1 VAAANRRP
9 LWKALLVMGALL
21 VPAWGTAPA
30 GAATVRFGDDHIAG
44 GAGHDVIVNVADRRG
59 AGSALRG
66 VDLPGQDYRNFSAR
80 SYRKCNRTCSNEAQC
95 KAWTFVA
102 PGTPGAHGVCWLK
115 HAVPPQQPNAR
126 TTSGTKSQ
134 TRSESLVLTPG
145 PGTAGRLPRGE
156 RTSVTTRDHRRS
168 RAPAESTELACDN
181 GRTYK
186 LSTGNEGG
194 ICTVIKEC
202 SFYVKENEC
211 GGWVKSAVC
220 DDNGREPNSAEAT
233 CGLGCTGSS
242 GSGTCESTPSG

>member
-1 VAAANRRP
+1 MQTSFGNDSNSATATNRRP
-9 LWKALLVMGALL
+9 LWKALLVLGVCALL
-21 VPAWGTAPA
+21 APVW
-30 GAATVRFGDDHIAG
+30 GAASASARTVSTVRTA
-44 GAGHDVIVNVADRRG
+44 
-59 AGSALRG
+59 SALRG

-80 SYRKCNRTCSNEAQC
+80 RYRKCSSTCENEAQC

-102 PGTPGAHGVCWLK
+102 PGTPGAHGTCWLK

-126 TTSGTKSQ
+126 TTSGIKSQ
-134 TRSESLVLTPG
+134 TGSESLVLTPG
-145 PGTAGRLPRGE
+145 PGTTGRLPRGE